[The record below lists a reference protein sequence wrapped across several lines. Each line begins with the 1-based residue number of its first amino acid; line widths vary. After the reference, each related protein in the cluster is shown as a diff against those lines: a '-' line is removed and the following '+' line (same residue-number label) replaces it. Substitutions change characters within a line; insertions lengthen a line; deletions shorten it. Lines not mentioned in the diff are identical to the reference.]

1 MSGANNDRLTKDQLC
16 PCDSIRTGAHHGR
29 SGRQHSKTNG
39 GEMNSIKTLETS
51 LIWQSH
57 VLNNA
62 RNEAQRERAR
72 QAIEKLQTQLKIL
85 KARK

>member
-1 MSGANNDRLTKDQLC
+1 
-16 PCDSIRTGAHHGR
+16 
-29 SGRQHSKTNG
+29 
-39 GEMNSIKTLETS
+39 MNSIKTIETS

-72 QAIEKLQTQLKIL
+72 QAIEKLQAQLKIL
-85 KARK
+85 KAKK

>member
-1 MSGANNDRLTKDQLC
+1 
-16 PCDSIRTGAHHGR
+16 
-29 SGRQHSKTNG
+29 
-39 GEMNSIKTLETS
+39 MNSIKTLETS

-72 QAIEKLQTQLKIL
+72 QAIEKLTNQLNQLKA
-85 KARK
+85 KK